1 MYTGGSTPLNFLTK
15 SQVDQLKGN
24 NYEMLHIFPKHFPSG
39 NYPLFFSQVATSNM
53 SNFPRPPWHLSGPKP
68 LKAQR
73 SSPLQPAAPQKAE
86 SKMYIWKVALGK
98 VPNTFSHFSSVFS
111 QIIVVLI
118 SGLFSKYF
126 SRKLWNLYQHFMIK
140 RKKFHFFSGS
150 IFINSL
156 YIYSNFS
163 NFDKLN
169 ISNFEMSNLNL
180 NLILR
185 WK

>member
-1 MYTGGSTPLNFLTK
+1 MRCYIF
-15 SQVDQLKGN
+15 SQS
-24 NYEMLHIFPKHFPSG
+24 ISPSA

-68 LKAQR
+68 LKTQR
-73 SSPLQPAAPQKAE
+73 SPPLQPAAPQKAE

-98 VPNTFSHFSSVFS
+98 VPNTISHFSSIFS

-140 RKKFHFFSGS
+140 RKNSTFSLVLSLS
-150 IFINSL
+150 IL
-156 YIYSNFS
+156 YIYIQ
-163 NFDKLN
+163 
-169 ISNFEMSNLNL
+169 ISPI
-180 NLILR
+180 LIN
-185 WK
+185 